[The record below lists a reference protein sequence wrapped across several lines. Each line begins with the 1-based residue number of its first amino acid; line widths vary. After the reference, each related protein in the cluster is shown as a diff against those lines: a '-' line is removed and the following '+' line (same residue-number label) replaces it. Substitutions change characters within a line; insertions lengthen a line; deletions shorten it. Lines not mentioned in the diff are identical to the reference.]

1 MLSDV
6 FASAAVAVSGAF
18 GGPYHAGK
26 VHTVSETTYD
36 AGGSILTPGQPVE
49 RDCMVQVDAVT
60 EAMRQAEGFTER
72 DVRLLVIGLAGDL
85 DTDALVE
92 VLPGATAPADHVGL
106 WSIQSVSRDSLGVYR
121 ECRGRRG

>member
-6 FASAAVAVSGAF
+6 FASVATAVSAAV
-18 GGPYHAGK
+18 GGPYFPGK
-26 VHTVSETTYD
+26 VHTVTETEYD
-36 AGGSILTPGQPVE
+36 DGGSILTPGQPVE

-60 EAMRQAEGFTER
+60 EAMRQAEGFTDR

-92 VLPGATAPADHVGL
+92 VLPAATVPADHAGL
-106 WSIQSVSRDSLGVYR
+106 WSIESVSRDPFGVYR
-121 ECRGRRG
+121 ECRGRRQ